1 VCRSLVSKSFGAVFL
16 ELRVECVPVTD
27 SGDVVAFAVSVEIRS
42 AYHDSDRIAVAD
54 VSFTYRTTSRIR

>member
-1 VCRSLVSKSFGAVFL
+1 
-16 ELRVECVPVTD
+16 
-27 SGDVVAFAVSVEIRS
+27 VSVEIRS